1 MIRNPP
7 NPTLTTPLFPSPTRF
22 RAETPAGKVR
32 QARKEA
38 KAQHGAQGEYMV
50 GRPAGV
56 GVMLYDP
63 EIGAMAGEAIKD
75 IGRLVRRRR
84 DHVDVVG
91 RALIGIVRV
100 EAEAM
105 IDAVAGVDVAAGCA
119 SIRDRKSTRLNSSP

>member
-1 MIRNPP
+1 
-7 NPTLTTPLFPSPTRF
+7 
-22 RAETPAGKVR
+22 
-32 QARKEA
+32 
-38 KAQHGAQGEYMV
+38 MV

-105 IDAVAGVDVAAGCA
+105 IDAVAGVDVAAGR
-119 SIRDRKSTRLNSSP
+119 SEEHTSELQSLMRISSAVFCLKKKTHKHVTDNK

>member
-1 MIRNPP
+1 
-7 NPTLTTPLFPSPTRF
+7 
-22 RAETPAGKVR
+22 
-32 QARKEA
+32 
-38 KAQHGAQGEYMV
+38 MV

-119 SIRDRKSTRLNSSP
+119 SLRAPEKLSIAAGRSEEHTSELQSLMRISYAVFCLKKKINPT